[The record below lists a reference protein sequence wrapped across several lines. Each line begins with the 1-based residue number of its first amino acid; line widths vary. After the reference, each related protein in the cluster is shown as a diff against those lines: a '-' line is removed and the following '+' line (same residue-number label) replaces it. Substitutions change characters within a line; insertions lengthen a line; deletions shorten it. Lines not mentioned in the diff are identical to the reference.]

1 MRRATRNAA
10 PPRAAVFVVLVFA
23 LVVTL
28 GACSSSPYKGL
39 TKAEFLRQANEACA
53 HPSKAGKDAHDQ
65 LAVQLVPERKA
76 QIYLEK
82 VLPLF
87 DRELDHIAALKPP
100 KADRDQVKKILSE
113 ARADSKVFA
122 TGLKADPQDTL
133 SSKIDPFQKSS
144 DMATAYGLKICAA

>member
-1 MRRATRNAA
+1 MRHPARNAA
-10 PPRAAVFVVLVFA
+10 CARAALLVVLVLA
-23 LVVTL
+23 LVATL

-39 TKAEFLRQANEACA
+39 TKAEFLRQANEACT
-53 HPSKAGKDAHDQ
+53 HTSKAGKDAHDL

-87 DRELDHIAALKPP
+87 DRQLDHIAALNPP

-113 ARADSKVFA
+113 ARADAKVFA

-133 SSKIDPFQKSS
+133 SSKISPFQKSS